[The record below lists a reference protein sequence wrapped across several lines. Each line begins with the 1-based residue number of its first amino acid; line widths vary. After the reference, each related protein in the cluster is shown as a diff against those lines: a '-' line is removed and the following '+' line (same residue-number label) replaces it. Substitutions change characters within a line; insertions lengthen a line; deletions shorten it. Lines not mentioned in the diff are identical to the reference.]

1 MCKIQTENYSFA
13 CGRNTVA
20 PRQYKSNKFVC
31 IALGFCVYLRERFMT
46 KDKVWRGIYVIH

>member
-31 IALGFCVYLRERFMT
+31 IALGFCVYLRERFLFN
-46 KDKVWRGIYVIH
+46 KRNDYAQF